1 MTSTAT
7 EPKWPTPTYSVS
19 SKIALAPDADGKLGV
34 ITAVNA
40 VTGKTAWKFSTRAG
54 AQSILATGGGLLF
67 AGDAAGRFRA
77 LDQNTGKVLW
87 EMNLGSAV
95 TGYPVTFEAGGHQYV
110 AVSTGFW
117 LGDSFTPELI
127 HGTQGTLF
135 VFALPDAGIG
145 QAGPPRAPVDPGAA
159 PMPLDPGGA
168 PAPIAAAQAGDGKAV
183 YDKWCVACHG
193 ADLQGAGEAPPLKG
207 AAFLANWKG
216 KPDALYAFIHQNM
229 PPGAAGSLSDGD
241 YRAVTAYIL
250 KANGA

>member
-1 MTSTAT
+1 
-7 EPKWPTPTYSVS
+7 
-19 SKIALAPDADGKLGV
+19 V

-40 VTGKTAWKFSTRAG
+40 VTGRTEWKYAIRAG
-54 AQSILATGGGLLF
+54 MQSLLTTGGGLLF

-77 LDQNTGKVLW
+77 LDQASGQVLW

-127 HGTQGTLF
+127 KGSQGTLF

-145 QAGPPRAPVDPGAA
+145 RQGPPRAPINPAGRAIEVDPAPAGAA
-159 PMPLDPGGA
+159 ARSVADGVFS
-168 PAPIAAAQAGDGKAV
+168 AAQAAAGRQV
-183 YDKWCVACHG
+183 YDASCAACHG
-193 ADLQGAGEAPPLKG
+193 VAFTPAGGVPPVQG

-216 KPDALYAFIHQNM
+216 RTLAELLAKVHTM
-229 PPGAAGSLSDGD
+229 PPGAGGSLPDAD
-241 YRAVTAYIL
+241 YLTVTAYL
-250 KANGA
+250 LQANGFKAGEALSGDPAKLREIGFGE